1 MPEKKSTNYK
11 TSKYTALLDWVFCE
25 SSVENYNHE
34 KNNCVYLFN
43 EYMRLKK
50 EETNNLNKINR

>member
-34 KNNCVYLFN
+34 QINCVYLFN
-43 EYMRLKK
+43 QYMRLKK
-50 EETNNLNKINR
+50 EETNN